1 MQIATSSNASY
12 LAAIATVFTRSADM
26 GYVVAAVLVLVA
38 GRIAEADGR
47 DAIAIHPVSGVAA
60 VDKPRSHTGAWQS
73 CGRHCCR

>member
-1 MQIATSSNASY
+1 
-12 LAAIATVFTRSADM
+12 M